1 MLQSCLRKGQELLG
15 VVSLCGATQET
26 AHKLSR
32 RLQIRRAQMS
42 SSADGSKLAS
52 KIFFRCHNTTDLS
65 WEKAVEEVVQ
75 THESGGVFRGIAG
88 EDIIA
93 CGRVL
98 QTTNALPAL
107 SLPGVTEEN

>member
-1 MLQSCLRKGQELLG
+1 M
-15 VVSLCGATQET
+15 
-26 AHKLSR
+26 
-32 RLQIRRAQMS
+32 
-42 SSADGSKLAS
+42 
-52 KIFFRCHNTTDLS
+52 S

-75 THESGGVFRGIAG
+75 THESGGVFRGIAW

-107 SLPGVTEEN
+107 SLPGVTEENQVEAVDQLQQLYPVLVIEYGQPAVLVLANLHELVLHKETLADILSLDVDLSSHKEEQR